1 MTRLTRR
8 GFTTGAL
15 AVVSGACG
23 GITTRGEDGT
33 ELPPAESAPPPP
45 AGFGPASS
53 PVATPPP
60 DPRLAFAPV
69 AANAAPPSV
78 VWSWTT
84 EEQAAELRRDKILFT
99 RESSPTLG
107 RGHLFD
113 LLDARA
119 AQGDAAAARLV
130 GTELAKGR
138 FGWTNPWATVRG
150 ATTSE
155 TYGHELLAIAMK
167 PDTWYAR
174 VLTSRDEIAFV
185 DAAGQPVATATALAA
200 FDRVGGILFEHD
212 VESAASCSTGSGGGG
227 MMYRE
232 IYVGSEPRLASV
244 AHRTEA
250 IATVLEDHIREL
262 SALGAWLAGG
272 GQPATGPDWRC
283 AATSSWVGTP
293 GTSLERYLASLA
305 FATPPYAPEA
315 TTIDAIVAEL
325 VAARFA
331 PDPFMLP

>member
-1 MTRLTRR
+1 MSRLTRR

-23 GITTRGEDGT
+23 GLTSHGEDGAGLA
-33 ELPPAESAPPPP
+33 EESAPPPP
-45 AGFGPASS
+45 GGFGPVS
-53 PVATPPP
+53 PPVHTPAP

-69 AANAAPPSV
+69 ATNAAPPSV

-84 EEQAAELRRDKILFT
+84 EEQATELRRDRILFT

-119 AQGDAAAARLV
+119 AQGDASAARLAGV
-130 GTELAKGR
+130 ELARGR

-155 TYGHELLAIAMK
+155 TYGRELLAIAMK

-174 VLTSRDEIAFV
+174 VLTSRQEIRFV
-185 DAAGQPVATATALAA
+185 DAAGKPVATSTALGA

-212 VESAASCSTGSGGGG
+212 VESLASCSTGSGGGG
-227 MMYRE
+227 MVYRE
-232 IYVGSEPRLASV
+232 IYVGSESRLASV
-244 AHRTEA
+244 AHRTAA
-250 IATVLEDHIREL
+250 IAAVLEDHIREL
-262 SALGAWLAGG
+262 SALRAWLADGG
-272 GQPATGPDWRC
+272 HQAARPGWIC
-283 AATSSWVGTP
+283 AAASSWRGMP
-293 GTSLERYLASLA
+293 GSSVERYLASLA
-305 FATPPYAPEA
+305 FATSPYAPDA
-315 TTIDAIVAEL
+315 TTIAALVAEL
-325 VAARFA
+325 VAARFL
-331 PDPFMLP
+331 PDAFVLP